1 MARKRYTAEEI
12 IGQLRTIEIELG
24 KGLAVVE
31 ACRKLG
37 ITEQTYYRWKKEY
50 GGLRVDQAKRL
61 KGLEQ
66 ENVRLKRLVA
76 DLSLDNSIL
85 KEVAAGNFYA
95 RPDAETRCAMRRPR
109 SRSPNAGR
117 VAWWGN
123 AGLPS
128 SMCPPT
134 LRVRTDCG
142 HGLSRWPT
150 SMVAMGIGGSPPC
163 YTKRGGG

>member
-1 MARKRYTAEEI
+1 MARTRYTAEQI
-12 IGQLRTIEIELG
+12 IWQLRTIEIDLG

-76 DLSLDNSIL
+76 DLSLDNSL
-85 KEVAAGNFYA
+85 MKAVAAGNF
-95 RPDAETRCAMRRPR
+95 
-109 SRSPNAGR
+109 
-117 VAWWGN
+117 
-123 AGLPS
+123 
-128 SMCPPT
+128 
-134 LRVRTDCG
+134 
-142 HGLSRWPT
+142 
-150 SMVAMGIGGSPPC
+150 
-163 YTKRGGG
+163 